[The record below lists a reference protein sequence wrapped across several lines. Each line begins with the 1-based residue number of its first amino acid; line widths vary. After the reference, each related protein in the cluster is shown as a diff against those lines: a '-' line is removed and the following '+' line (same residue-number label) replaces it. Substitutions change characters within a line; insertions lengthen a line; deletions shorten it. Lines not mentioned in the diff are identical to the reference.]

1 MTLEIWEELEQGTD
15 EWRQARAGIV
25 TASVVGQLI
34 TAKAPSPL
42 GWECPECEALPEEP
56 CVSLSRKGGVSIK
69 TLHPTRRAP
78 DDAPP
83 VLEVATTE
91 TAEKLT
97 AHLAA
102 ERITGHV
109 EETYTSRDMERG
121 TLAEPYARDIYAE
134 HYAPVEEVGF
144 MVRDHQGQRIGFS
157 PDGLVHK
164 DGLIEVKSPRAKTHV
179 KTIIEDRV
187 PAEHMAQIQTGLF
200 VSGRDWCDF
209 ISYCPG
215 HPLYVKRVYPDDTW
229 QEAIV
234 EAVDLFEESSAAMIG
249 VYNMKALDLPATPYV
264 DLFEE
269 EILI

>member
-121 TLAEPYARDIYAE
+121 MLDEPYAREVYAQR
-134 HYAPVEEVGF
+134 YAPVTEVGF
-144 MVRDHQGQRIGFS
+144 MVRDDWGFSIGYS
-157 PDGLVHK
+157 PDGLVAE
-164 DGLIEVKSPRAKTHV
+164 DGAIEIKSRLQKIQLL
-179 KTIIEDRV
+179 TILSGEV
-187 PAEHMAQIQTGLF
+187 PAENMAQCQAALL
-200 VSGRDWCDF
+200 VSGRDWIDYV
-209 ISYCPG
+209 SYRG
-215 HPLYVKRVYPDDTW
+215 GMPLLPIRVYPERRW

-234 EAVDLFEESSAAMIG
+234 AAVKACEANIATMIAAYG
-249 VYNMKALDLPATPYV
+249 TAVKDLPPTEYIDHFPE
-264 DLFEE
+264 LEF
-269 EILI
+269 